1 MAVSVN
7 ARIAKCDER
16 INELEAELE
25 LATTDKEAAKAEKAL
40 ESWKKK
46 KEVAQA
52 GLLKS
57 LEKKVRIDDT
67 VSVRST
73 SQLWEPSSP
82 PSREV
87 REVEDDYSTILND
100 LQATTPTPSQNDDR
114 RRLLL
119 KNIRMLEM
127 SCGLMHDLG
136 LDEAPTE
143 DLEAHHASIK
153 QQFLRQNKS
162 LTSLAANMYVG
173 LFVNGSH
180 IINHFSDDLG
190 FYIDQETM
198 NTTFHDA
205 NTLAN
210 MQDAIAE
217 IFEDNP
223 EVRQYFTVASRGL
236 PKLLALTAMATLP
249 AVRPGTI
256 EKKC

>member
-25 LATTDKEAAKAEKAL
+25 LATNDKEAAKAEKAL
-40 ESWKKK
+40 ESWRKK

-82 PSREV
+82 PTQTTEKPF
-87 REVEDDYSTILND
+87 EDEYSTILND
-100 LQATTPTPSQNDDR
+100 LQKSTPAQNDDR
-114 RRLLL
+114 RRVLL

-127 SCGLMHDLG
+127 SCGLMHDLS
-136 LDEAPTE
+136 LDEAPIE
-143 DLEAHHASIK
+143 DLEAHHTSIK
-153 QQFLRQNKS
+153 QQCVRQNKS

-190 FYIDQETM
+190 FYVDKDVM
-198 NTTFHDA
+198 NTTFHDSG
-205 NTLAN
+205 TMAN

-223 EVRQYFTVASRGL
+223 EVYQYFATASRGL
-236 PKLLALTAMATLP
+236 PRLLAVTAMATLP
-249 AVRPGTI
+249 AVRIGTI